1 MPKISVI
8 IPVYKAEN
16 YLRKCV
22 ESIVLGEK
30 QDLEVILVEDCSPD
44 KSWELC
50 QQLAA
55 QYPQIKCL
63 RNEHNSGVSYTRN
76 RGLDVATGQ
85 YLLFVDSDDWVSGSY
100 AKTLLET
107 QEANPGKLVVCAF
120 TFIDHVSRLRRK
132 YDLEDA
138 STIAQ
143 RDFLK
148 LVDAVL
154 LQQLWNKVFPADVI
168 RNAGIRFDETISM
181 GEDYQ
186 FVMDVIEAS
195 KYSECVI
202 IHQPL
207 YYYIRW
213 NNNSLMSTWSAG
225 RNFERELVRLERM
238 SKLCGL
244 QTPEAYRVEQ
254 LKTQYVYSI
263 TQDRSLSKQEK
274 LVKVQKIMDGA
285 TKLGLNQNKYKRYLI
300 EKINRLRGNTQR
312 FQERVHNKTQ
322 AWKNGRR
329 IAANRK
335 NLHKDGFTI
344 ISQNC
349 IGGVFSHDMGLE
361 FRSPTVNLFIPAA
374 DFIKFV
380 NNLEH
385 YLAAELELH
394 WGEEYPL
401 GKVDDVE
408 LHFVHYETCQQASE
422 AWERRK
428 KRVDLSKVLVLS
440 TDRDGFDEAV
450 FEQWKTISYPKL
462 LFTARKEYAD
472 HPDALYFPKYEEFGC
487 VPDLIPKREFYK
499 GHMLCQKANEAGSGR

>member
-8 IPVYKAEN
+8 IPVYKAEK

-22 ESIVLGEK
+22 ESVVSGEK

-76 RGLDVATGQ
+76 RGLDVAAGQ

-100 AKTLLET
+100 VKTLIET

-132 YDLEDA
+132 YDLENT
-138 STIAQ
+138 SSLAQ

-148 LVDAVL
+148 LTTAVL
-154 LQQLWNKVFPADVI
+154 MQQLWNKVFPADVI

-186 FVMDVIEAS
+186 FVMDVIEAA

-213 NNNSLMSTWSAG
+213 NNNSLMSTWSADG
-225 RNFERELVRLERM
+225 NFERELNRLERM

-244 QTPEAYRVEQ
+244 QAPEAHSVANMRAQ
-254 LKTQYVYSI
+254 FIYSI
-263 TQDRSLSKQEK
+263 WTDRKLSSREK
-274 LVKVQKIMDGA
+274 RENIRKVANDKIKMDIR
-285 TKLGLNQNKYKRYLI
+285 LNLYKRRLI
-300 EKINRLRGNTQR
+300 EERNRLRGDVQQ
-312 FQERVHNKTQ
+312 FKERVRNKIQ
-322 AWKNGRR
+322 AWKNRR
-329 IAANRK
+329 QICSSRK
-335 NLHKDGFTI
+335 KLHKAGLTI

-385 YLAAELELH
+385 YLAAELELR
-394 WGEEYPL
+394 WGEEYPV

-408 LHFVHYETCQQASE
+408 LHFVHYETCQQAAE

-462 LFTARKEYAD
+462 LFTARKEYAN
-472 HPDALYFPKYEEFGC
+472 HPDALYFPKYEELGC